1 MDIIKEPP
9 EVLILLIQTT
19 KDINSKQY
27 SNYNSIV
34 ECLTGNR
41 ILFKMLKNKLFLIRI
56 ILEKQ
61 LFIWHPIRNL
71 ERNLINKYVHSPIS

>member
-34 ECLTGNR
+34 ECLTGKR
-41 ILFKMLKNKLFLIRI
+41 INLKCKKTNYFLFELFLKSNYLYGIQ
-56 ILEKQ
+56 LE
-61 LFIWHPIRNL
+61 I
-71 ERNLINKYVHSPIS
+71 